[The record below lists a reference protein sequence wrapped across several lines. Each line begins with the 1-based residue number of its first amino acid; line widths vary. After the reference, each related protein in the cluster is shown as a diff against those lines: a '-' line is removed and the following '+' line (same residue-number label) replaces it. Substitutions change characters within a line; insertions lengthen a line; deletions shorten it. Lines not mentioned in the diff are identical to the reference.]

1 MLAKDI
7 MTTFPHDVSR
17 LAGACARPLKP
28 HGIALWTIL
37 EGAAS
42 ARVYPFVVGV
52 IACLLTVSMTVPFV
66 SILIGAVLV
75 NRERWVAIV
84 IVSSFGSAFGGVFL
98 YLGIHHLGWAEVL
111 ALYPQLAQSETWST
125 MTRWISDY
133 GVWALLLVA
142 ASPLPQTPAL
152 AITAVSRV
160 PVIEIFAAMLCGK
173 LLKYTFYGYLA
184 ANVPNWLRRT
194 PRR

>member
-1 MLAKDI
+1 LALITKRKRAL
-7 MTTFPHDVSR
+7 PHVSR
-17 LAGACARPLKP
+17 LADACVRPLTH
-28 HGIALWTIL
+28 HGIPLRTIL
-37 EGAAS
+37 EGAVS

-52 IACLLTVSMTVPFV
+52 IACLLTLSMTIPFA
-66 SILIGAVLV
+66 SILIGAVLL

-84 IVSSFGSAFGGVFL
+84 VVSSIGSAFGGVFL

-111 ALYPQLAQSETWST
+111 ALYPQLAQSETWSI

-133 GVWALLLVA
+133 GVWALLLFA

-152 AITAVSRV
+152 VITAVSRV

-184 ANVPNWLRRT
+184 ANVPNWLQRTARR
-194 PRR
+194 